1 MDSYYDVQIKSGPT
15 TVGGGQQYYGP
26 ARQFGSG
33 AAGLGALAVRVGR
46 STLPLLYKYALPV
59 VKRVGRNL
67 VTAAIPELRE
77 VLKGRK
83 KLKQAVKSTVKSGV
97 SKSINQTIQKAANR
111 GGARAAGGRGG
122 RSAAG
127 GGARNGSN
135 QNKLSPP
142 LMIRK
147 RASSNNNSFPISI
160 SSKRSKLNNSSSRRS
175 RSRQDILANVKYI
188 A

>member
-15 TVGGGQQYYGP
+15 TVGSGQQYYGP

-67 VTAAIPELRE
+67 VTAAILELGE

-83 KLKQAVKSTVKSGV
+83 KLKQVLSENSTQRNFFWLNFNFKIDCIRRKCLAKS
-97 SKSINQTIQKAANR
+97 N
-111 GGARAAGGRGG
+111 
-122 RSAAG
+122 
-127 GGARNGSN
+127 
-135 QNKLSPP
+135 
-142 LMIRK
+142 
-147 RASSNNNSFPISI
+147 
-160 SSKRSKLNNSSSRRS
+160 
-175 RSRQDILANVKYI
+175 
-188 A
+188 